1 MHAQANHL
9 PLAYAL
15 KLDPPRHTFPLMTA
29 TTIISLLIGLAAL
42 TAFSLYRHN
51 QPIEFGK
58 PRIIPW
64 VPIGMFAAACDL
76 MVIAYAFSYFSN

>member
-1 MHAQANHL
+1 MNAI
-9 PLAYAL
+9 
-15 KLDPPRHTFPLMTA
+15 
-29 TTIISLLIGLAAL
+29 TIISLIVGLAAL

-64 VPIGMFAAACDL
+64 VPIGMFAAASDL
-76 MVIAYAFSYFSN
+76 IVIAYALSYFSN